1 MLRVGRNACHCWQ
14 GWEGTFSSGWKVSE
28 LVGNEDAVLVL
39 LSGVDLGSPCGPNG
53 CSVWGGMP
61 ALLNRGEGK
70 LPLLDGGENPSEV
83 KILASYQASCDTL
96 QHGRDGY
103 LITIRWGQKSGI
115 LMWTPVTMLAV
126 GVDSLLQVGM
136 KILSP
141 YLAFVGG
148 SRVTI
153 LSFWLE

>member
-1 MLRVGRNACHCWQ
+1 MCPH
-14 GWEGTFSSGWKVSE
+14 
-28 LVGNEDAVLVL
+28 
-39 LSGVDLGSPCGPNG
+39 G

-103 LITIRWGQKSGI
+103 LITIRWGQKSRI

-153 LSFWLE
+153 FSFWLE